1 MVSRRFSQAIS
12 EGDGISVIVEVAD
25 GDAARA
31 AEAQGAEAVVVRGRL
46 DDVRRAT
53 ELPIL
58 WLSGCAPA
66 EAARAGAD
74 ACLVVVEDANEDEER
89 LARQHREAI
98 ELGLDCVV
106 EVRNEQELEL
116 ALERL
121 DPEIFLL
128 SVGAEDDADALRRAL
143 ELLPDVPA
151 GKLALAALLAGA
163 AVLRAVGIQYGL
175 PFGNLLNPDEQSIV
189 PRAWKIVHGGGG
201 DPHWFDYPSL
211 VMYVNAPF
219 QAWQD
224 RPSFLTARIVAIAI
238 GLLGIAAAWWLGRR
252 SYGSGV
258 VPAAIVAVCTI
269 HVAYSRAAVT
279 DVPLTL
285 GVTVALAL
293 MITGRIELAGLAT
306 GLATGFKYPGV
317 FLLVPLVAAAWGR
330 WWRLAGA
337 VAAMVLTFLATSPF
351 LLVHGHQA
359 W

>member
-12 EGDGISVIVEVAD
+12 EGDGISVIVDVAD

-31 AEAQGAEAVVVRGRL
+31 AESQGAEAVVVRGRL

-58 WLSGCAPA
+58 WRSGAPA

-151 GKLALAALLAGA
+151 GKLAVAE
-163 AVLRAVGIQYGL
+163 VPVSTR
-175 PFGNLLNPDEQSIV
+175 EQV
-189 PRAWKIVHGGGG
+189 
-201 DPHWFDYPSL
+201 
-211 VMYVNAPF
+211 
-219 QAWQD
+219 
-224 RPSFLTARIVAIAI
+224 
-238 GLLGIAAAWWLGRR
+238 
-252 SYGSGV
+252 
-258 VPAAIVAVCTI
+258 
-269 HVAYSRAAVT
+269 
-279 DVPLTL
+279 
-285 GVTVALAL
+285 
-293 MITGRIELAGLAT
+293 IELERAGVDAVIVGARDVAGLVGDT
-306 GLATGFKYPGV
+306 PPPV
-317 FLLVPLVAAAWGR
+317 
-330 WWRLAGA
+330 
-337 VAAMVLTFLATSPF
+337 
-351 LLVHGHQA
+351 
-359 W
+359 